1 MSVLTGNCK
10 RWPGVT
16 EDALILTIRNGKR
29 RSGLPHHREVQAS
42 PDYTGLLSLKTITQ
56 TRACTVISIFSKA
69 DWIFKIKIGDLGAHL
84 RGRRLISQVPD
95 PELAPASQGRN
106 TINQNCSGG
115 GEDSYGCAA
124 MEISSNQEGSEMYHL
139 GERKNKTRTPF
150 SVNSEATSLATLCV
164 EA

>member
-1 MSVLTGNCK
+1 MLTGNCK
-10 RWPGVT
+10 RRPGVT
-16 EDALILTIRNGKR
+16 EDALILTIRNGGR

-56 TRACTVISIFSKA
+56 TRAYIIISNFSKA
-69 DWIFKIKIGDLGAHL
+69 DQIFKIKISDLGAQL
-84 RGRRLISQVPD
+84 SGRGLISQVPD

-106 TINQNCSGG
+106 IINQNCSGG

-124 MEISSNQEGSEMYHL
+124 MEISSNQEVSETYHL
-139 GERKNKTRTPF
+139 GERKNKTQTPF
-150 SVNSEATSLATLCV
+150 SVNSEAASLATLCV